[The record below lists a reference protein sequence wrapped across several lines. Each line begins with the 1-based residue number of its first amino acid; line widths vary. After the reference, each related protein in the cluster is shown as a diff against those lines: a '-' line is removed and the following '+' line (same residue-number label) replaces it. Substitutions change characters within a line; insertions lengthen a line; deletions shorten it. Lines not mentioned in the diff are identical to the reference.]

1 MKSASTLYII
11 IVKSVTIY
19 KLPTLKDQSLLI
31 WRDTI
36 RVLDLRFDI
45 VNRIR
50 RIVIYFK
57 GLSGESLYIDDISF
71 AYSFFKSYPDE
82 LGLSCLLLNNLFM
95 GNQCSVLL

>member
-57 GLSGESLYIDDISF
+57 GLSGESLYIDDISL